1 LALTRNVPE
10 VLRVA
15 ANKTSFIDL
24 AQKTLADELMRRNLT
39 APQVVPA
46 AGVGSGRTALN
57 IRRIAEFRNGDV
69 AGEPRAAAV
78 LRTPARD
85 GPHRQRSRDAPVH
98 FNPIQFLQGAL
109 LKEA

>member
-1 LALTRNVPE
+1 MNCEACHTVPE

-57 IRRIAEFRNGDV
+57 VRRIAEFRNG
-69 AGEPRAAAV
+69 
-78 LRTPARD
+78 
-85 GPHRQRSRDAPVH
+85 DAPVH

>member
-1 LALTRNVPE
+1 MTDAE

-57 IRRIAEFRNGDV
+57 VFSRLAKRLGGVFRR
-69 AGEPRAAAV
+69 
-78 LRTPARD
+78 
-85 GPHRQRSRDAPVH
+85 
-98 FNPIQFLQGAL
+98 
-109 LKEA
+109 